1 MKILSALSVSVFAL
15 TFSACG
21 QSANAQKL
29 DAAENSPQ
37 VINASATTDAAAEA
51 PLVVAELFT
60 SQGCSSCPSAEAFF
74 SKLADRDG
82 VLTLEWHVDYWD
94 QLVHHGS
101 RWKDPYS
108 KKTFTARQ
116 RSYNRSLRGQSG
128 VYTPQAIINGHFE
141 GVGSRQG
148 IVNDMIENA
157 PTNTLPVKIA
167 NNKVVVG
174 AGAEAGDVMFLR
186 LLKQHET
193 NVKGGENKGRKLH
206 GRNIVLEASVIGT
219 SGSSPAEFPLP
230 SVGSGETCA
239 VIVQSSK
246 GDLSPILGAAKC

>member
-1 MKILSALSVSVFAL
+1 MKFLSALSVSVFAL

-219 SGSSPAEFPLP
+219 SGSSPTKFRLP
-230 SVGSGETCA
+230 SVEAGETCA

>member
-1 MKILSALSVSVFAL
+1 MKILSALSVSVLAL
-15 TFSACG
+15 TLSACTG

-29 DAAENSPQ
+29 DAENSPQ
-37 VINASATTDAAAEA
+37 IVNASATTDATVES

-74 SKLADRDG
+74 STLADRDDL
-82 VLTLEWHVDYWD
+82 LTLEWHVDYWD

-108 KKTFTARQ
+108 SKAFTARQ
-116 RSYNRSLRGQSG
+116 RSYNRSLRGKSA

-141 GVGSRQG
+141 GVGSRRG
-148 IVNDMIENA
+148 VVNNMIENA
-157 PTNTLPVKIA
+157 PANSVPVKIA
-167 NNKVVVG
+167 SRVISVG
-174 AGAEAGDVMFLR
+174 ASEEAGDVMFLR

-206 GRNIVLEASVIGT
+206 GKNIVLDAQVLGQT
-219 SGSSPAEFPLP
+219 GSHTTEYEIP
-230 SVGSGETCA
+230 SVGQGETCA
-239 VIVQSSK
+239 VIVQSIGNK
-246 GDLSPILGAAKC
+246 VGPVLGAAKC